1 MDKKQQKDKIIEIVK
16 KAIAEN
22 SLYDYDKESDEFIA
36 QIDCDDVDHILDEV
50 AENVYNFYH
59 TIDEVA
65 EHKPDEDRQ
74 FSDYG
79 DEIRSLTRAIK
90 ELKDER
96 DEYYAQADRLQEKLA
111 QVLMRVNKTKEWTLD
126 RAKIEG
132 AKEFAE
138 EIRELLLVTYGDYG
152 SPLGD
157 ITGEEIMRDID
168 ELLEEYT
175 K

>member
-1 MDKKQQKDKIIEIVK
+1 MNREKQKDKIIEIVK

-22 SLYDYDKESDEFIA
+22 SLYDYDKESDEVIA
-36 QIDCDDVDHILDEV
+36 QIDSDDVDHIADEV
-50 AENVYNFYH
+50 AENVYNFYYP
-59 TIDEVA
+59 IDEAA
-65 EHKPDEDRQ
+65 EYKPTEERR

-79 DEIRSLTRAIK
+79 DEIRSLTTAVK

-111 QVLMRVNKTKEWTLD
+111 QVLMRVDKTKEWTLD

-138 EIRELLLVTYGDYG
+138 KLKEIIHERDYVRG
-152 SPLGD
+152 YAEIGL
-157 ITGEEIMRDID
+157 IEEIN